1 MEKRVVFYTIMY
13 NYTLLYRSPYFSD
26 IKISYPKD
34 AYATALKVSLDNA
47 ILKEFSGQIR
57 DEDE

>member
-1 MEKRVVFYTIMY
+1 MY